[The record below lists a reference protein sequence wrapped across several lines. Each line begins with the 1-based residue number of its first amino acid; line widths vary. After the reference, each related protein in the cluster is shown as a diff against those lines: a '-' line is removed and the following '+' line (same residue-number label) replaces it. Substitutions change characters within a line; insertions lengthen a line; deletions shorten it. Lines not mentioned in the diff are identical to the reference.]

1 MPARAPAR
9 PGLTTKQKVLLVAGA
24 AAVYYL
30 YEKHKKKKGAG
41 AQGQY
46 YRSKNGRVYYRDL
59 KTGAYHWVD
68 PPTQPIQVPAAEYE
82 RYFGQQP
89 AASGGVIR
97 QAPAQWNNPA
107 YRGE

>member
-1 MPARAPAR
+1 MRRR
-9 PGLTTKQKVLLVAGA
+9 PFLLGVLALLSSFLVAGA

-30 YEKHKKKKGAG
+30 YQKHKNKQGAG
-41 AQGQY
+41 AQGKY

-68 PPTQPIQVPAAEYE
+68 PPKDPIQVPAAEYE
-82 RYFGQQP
+82 QYFGQQP

-107 YRGE
+107 YR